1 MFTSA
6 ARLAI
11 LAAVL
16 AFGAAGI
23 ALAATGLGL
32 PFVIGASLAA
42 VAAGLVMY
50 AAARATPAPDR
61 SRELGLQARLDEYRT
76 AVATLRHDIRGAL
89 SPALMMS
96 DRLLGHADPAVQRS
110 GQAVVRSV
118 ERATSLLAANRQLMA
133 EPEADAPAAPAAP
146 PR

>member
-1 MFTSA
+1 MFMSA

-11 LAAVL
+11 LAAAL
-16 AFGAAGI
+16 SFGAAGI
-23 ALAATGLGL
+23 ALAATGVGV
-32 PFVIGASLAA
+32 PFIGGAVLAA
-42 VAAGLVMY
+42 AAAGLVMY
-50 AAARATPAPDR
+50 AAARTAPPPDR
-61 SRELGLQARLDEYRT
+61 SVEAALQARLDGYRA

-118 ERATSLLAANRQLMA
+118 ERATAILAANRQLMA
-133 EPEADAPAAPAAP
+133 EPEPDAPVPAQP